1 MGISK
6 DSALVS
12 TGKGKESRVQGKAA
26 QAWLGSWCSTVR
38 QIISHATSL
47 QANYLVGC

>member
-26 QAWLGSWCSTVR
+26 QAWLGSVLGAQLYDKLFPMPPVFKLT
-38 QIISHATSL
+38 T
-47 QANYLVGC
+47 